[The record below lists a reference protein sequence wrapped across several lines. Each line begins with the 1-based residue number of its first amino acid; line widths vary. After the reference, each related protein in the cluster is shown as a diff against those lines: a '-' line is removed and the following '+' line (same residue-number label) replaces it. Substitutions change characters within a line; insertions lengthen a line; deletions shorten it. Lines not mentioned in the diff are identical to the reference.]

1 MVEIA
6 AGGTHA
12 LKRFYRDVSVA
23 ADEKGQ
29 FAVVLDGRT
38 AKTPKRAP
46 LAMPTAALADAVA
59 SEWSNAGDVIRLD
72 DLRLTRLAATAIDLG
87 AEKGEVWR
95 AALAQFAKSDLLCY
109 RAHAPATLV
118 RLQSDAWDPMLAWA
132 RAELGAA
139 LIVTT
144 GVIAIDQPPEAI
156 RAISRAAEAFDA
168 WRLIAVKSAA
178 ETTGSA
184 LLALALARAAF
195 SSDAIF
201 AASCIDEDHQA
212 SLWGRDAEA
221 EARAARLRLDFE
233 AASRFLRLLALQ

>member
-6 AGGTHA
+6 AGGTRA

-23 ADEKGQ
+23 ADDRGM
-29 FAVVLDGRT
+29 FAVLLDGRT

-59 SEWSNAGDVIRLD
+59 SEWSDAGEVIRMD

-87 AEKGEVWR
+87 SEQSDVWR
-95 AALAQFAKSDLLCY
+95 GALPQFAKSDLLCY
-109 RAHAPATLV
+109 RAHAPAALV

-132 RAELGAA
+132 RAELRAA
-139 LIVTT
+139 FIVTT
-144 GVIAIDQPPEAI
+144 GVVAIEQPPEAI
-156 RAISRAAEAFDA
+156 GAISRAAEAFDA

-184 LLALALARAAF
+184 LLALALARGAF
-195 SSDAIF
+195 SPDAIF
-201 AASCIDEDHQA
+201 AASRIDEDHQ
-212 SLWGRDAEA
+212 SSIWGRDDES
-221 EARAARLRLDFE
+221 EARAARLRQDFY
-233 AASRFLRLLALQ
+233 AASRFLSLLALQ